1 MAYGIST
8 YFVNNILNHCFRN
21 QAFTPPATI
30 YARMHT
36 GDPGAAGTANASAQT
51 TRYAVSFSAASAGAI
66 ALAAVVDMQLNAT
79 ETIAG
84 VSFWD
89 ASTAGNFLWSS
100 QATVAKGGISG
111 DYIRILT
118 NPVSLGGVAA

>member
-1 MAYGIST
+1 MAYGISA

-21 QAFTPPATI
+21 AAFTPPATI

-51 TRYAVSFSAASAGAI
+51 TRYAVSFSAASGGAI
-66 ALAAVVDMQLNAT
+66 ALASVVDMQLNAT

-84 VSFWD
+84 LSYWD
-89 ASTAGNFLWSS
+89 AASGGNFLWSA

-118 NPVSLGGVAA
+118 NPVSLGGLAA